1 MAKKM
6 LETPSV
12 DPKEIAR
19 FNEIAGQWW
28 NPKGTFAA
36 LQAMTPARVRYIK
49 QQAARLLQLPHKQH
63 DSNPLKG
70 VTILDIG
77 CGGGLLA
84 EPLARL
90 GGRVTALDAS
100 ITAIEV
106 AKSHA
111 MASGL
116 AIDYHAISA
125 EEMAEKLA
133 GEMAEQ
139 DKHFDLIIASEVI
152 EHVQDRQSFLATMA
166 RFGHKDKPSMVVVTT
181 INRSLAGVVLAK
193 YAAEYIL
200 KLTPKHTHD
209 AAKFVRPSELIKEA
223 AKAAIIIDDITGIRP
238 SIGGG
243 FTLGGRPLINYAA
256 AGLIRR

>member
-6 LETPSV
+6 LKTPSV
-12 DPKEIAR
+12 DAEEIAR

-28 NPKGTFAA
+28 NPRGTFAA
-36 LQAMTPARVRYIK
+36 LQAMTPARVRYIR
-49 QQAARLLQLPHKQH
+49 QQAARLLHLPHNRPDFK
-63 DSNPLKG
+63 PLAG
-70 VTILDIG
+70 LTILDIG

-90 GGRVTALDAS
+90 GGHVTALDAS
-100 ITAIEV
+100 AAAIEV
-106 AKSHA
+106 AKNHA
-111 MASGL
+111 IGSGL
-116 AIDYHAISA
+116 TIDYHAMSA
-125 EEMAEKLA
+125 EEMAEQNKR
-133 GEMAEQ
+133 
-139 DKHFDLIIASEVI
+139 FDLIIASEVI

-166 RFGHKDKPSMVVVTT
+166 RFGHKEKPSMIVITT

-209 AAKFVRPSELIKEA
+209 AAKFVRPSELVAEA

-238 SIGGG
+238 RIGGG
-243 FTLGGRPLINYAA
+243 FSLGGRPTINYAA